1 MKRLFRS
8 ATAWRLTALSVVVA
22 LSALA
27 SKPPAAL
34 GVATQPTVAVI
45 QFVNGANAPQGTVT
59 ALSDALYQAVGSSGR
74 FTAVG
79 GGPLKVNAAIN
90 GDDMTAG
97 LEAGAKA
104 GASEILLG
112 EIIQA
117 NRSAVTYRLS
127 AYRVDPLAFI
137 RSQVFSQSNSST
149 AALVSGFV
157 TNLSTLH
164 APRTA
169 IGTIYSVTN
178 GVHADLG
185 TSTGFAL
192 GQRFNVMRNG
202 TKVAEAQIAT
212 IQLNDASMTV
222 SNAASGYLPAIGD
235 RLVGTEPLPA
245 IADAPSNH
253 VNTFNPLALLV
264 VAGAALLAIGHHG
277 QPADIVPQ
285 PSPTFTVA
293 PTFSVS
299 GTSSGAP
306 PNPTFVFTFSQPVDT
321 STIDFSTTTFAS
333 YQISHPLIQPNP
345 PAPLT
350 NLGGAPPTFDSTD
363 TVLTVSSSGTIVFGD
378 QVTFTFTSAIHD
390 IFGDTLVPASQAFQF
405 STAHRPVSRS
415 GHPVAPAAGAPKPVI
430 PQGPRPPKPQD
441 PKDPHGPHVPR

>member
-8 ATAWRLTALSVVVA
+8 ATAWRLTALTVVVA

-34 GVATQPTVAVI
+34 GVASQPTVAVI

-112 EIIQA
+112 EVIQA
-117 NRSAVTYRLS
+117 NRSSVTYRLS

-169 IGTIYSVTN
+169 IGTIYSVTD

-202 TKVAEAQIAT
+202 TKVAEAQIAS
-212 IQLNDASMTV
+212 IQLNDASMTL
-222 SNAASGYLPAIGD
+222 SNAASGYSPAIGD
-235 RLVGTEPLPA
+235 QLVGTEPLPA

-277 QPADIVPQ
+277 QAAAILPQ
-285 PSPTFTVA
+285 PSPTFTVP

-299 GTSSGAP
+299 GHEVGAP

-321 STIDFSTTTFAS
+321 SMIDFTSTTYMS
-333 YQISHPLIQPNP
+333 YTTTNPITPVSPVTNLQGPP
-345 PAPLT
+345 PA
-350 NLGGAPPTFDSTD
+350 FDSSN
-363 TVLTVSSSGTIVFGD
+363 TVLTVSSSGVLVPGETI
-378 QVTFTFTSAIHD
+378 TFTFTSAIHD
-390 IFGDTLVPASQAFQF
+390 VNGDPLVPAQIPFGPL
-405 STAHRPVSRS
+405 STASRPAKRA
-415 GHPVAPAAGAPKPVI
+415 GAPRGGAPKPQPVT
-430 PQGPRPPKPQD
+430 PQAPRPPKPQG
-441 PKDPHGPHVPR
+441 PQDPHGPHVPR

>member
-1 MKRLFRS
+1 
-8 ATAWRLTALSVVVA
+8 VA

-45 QFVNGANAPQGTVT
+45 QFVNGAKAPQTAVS
-59 ALSDALYQAVGSSGR
+59 ALSNALYQAVQSSGR

-112 EIIQA
+112 EVLQI
-117 NRSAVTYRLS
+117 NRSTVTYRLS

-137 RSQVFSQSNSST
+137 RSQVFSQPNSST
-149 AALVSGFV
+149 AGLVSGFV

-169 IGTIYSVTN
+169 VGMIYSVTD

-185 TSTGFAL
+185 TSTGFSL

-222 SNAASGYLPAIGD
+222 SNTTSGYSPAIGD
-235 RLVGTEPLPA
+235 QLVGTEPLPA
-245 IADAPSNH
+245 IAPAPSNR

-277 QPADIVPQ
+277 QPANVVPA

-293 PTFSVS
+293 PSFSVTGIS
-299 GTSSGAP
+299 TGAP

-321 STIDFSTTTFAS
+321 TTVDFATTTFAS
-333 YQISHPLIQPNP
+333 YQIMHGGIQPNP

-350 NLGGAPPTFDSTD
+350 NLGGAPPTFDGTH

-390 IFGDTLVPASQAFQF
+390 IFGDALIPHSQPFGPF
-405 STAHRPVSRS
+405 STARH
-415 GHPVAPAAGAPKPVI
+415 PAAGSQKPGPAPGAPKPQSVT
-430 PQGPRPPKPQD
+430 PQAPRAPKPQA